1 MKIRLHPFLLPSTRG
16 CTCTAENL
24 WKWRLLHSLLFSAGF
39 KPRNQIQRE
48 ASVPLCQTFS
58 TSFTFS
64 HTELFTGRQLSVSGW
79 ICSGLAVLSLPLVA
93 NQKHVPR
100 TLRGHFFPSL
110 PFYFHCDRKKGEIR
124 RKPHNISLGALMAE
138 GGQKGQDTERR
149 IRIVKQLPDRAGETH
164 GLVFKAKL

>member
-1 MKIRLHPFLLPSTRG
+1 MSSVFLKFVFTLAMKIRLHPFLLPSTRW

-48 ASVPLCQTFS
+48 ASIPLCQTLS

-64 HTELFTGRQLSVSGW
+64 HTELFTGRPLSVSGW

-100 TLRGHFFPSL
+100 TLRGHFFPLFPSI
-110 PFYFHCDRKKGEIR
+110 FIV
-124 RKPHNISLGALMAE
+124 I
-138 GGQKGQDTERR
+138 ERR
-149 IRIVKQLPDRAGETH
+149 EKSGESLTI
-164 GLVFKAKL
+164 FPWER